1 VQRLS
6 AVVFYGLC
14 ACILSAC
21 AAMSGPRTVNL
32 SEAQLSR
39 LMDERMNKALS
50 FLKIFDITLS
60 NPKVALDPANGRV
73 ITSLDAAMKNPFSGN
88 RLTGAA
94 KISGKLNFDAAT
106 NSVVLADTR
115 AEQFKLDNMPSQYA
129 SQVNAIGKMVASEFM
144 RDFTLYTLK
153 PEDLQAGGV
162 NYTPGKFEV
171 LSNALAI
178 TLNPA
183 R

>member
-1 VQRLS
+1 MQIFTQRVILC
-6 AVVFYGLC
+6 LC
-14 ACILSAC
+14 AALLAAC
-21 AAMSGPRTVNL
+21 ASLGGPRTVNL
-32 SEAQLSR
+32 SQAQLNQ
-39 LMDERMNKALS
+39 LMDERMNKTLS

-94 KISGKLNFDAAT
+94 KISGKLNFDAVT
-106 NSVVLADTR
+106 KSVVLGDTR
-115 AEQFKLDNMPSQYA
+115 AEEFKLDGMPAQYA
-129 SQVNAIGKMVASEFM
+129 SQVNAIGKMLAGEFM

-153 PEDLQAGGV
+153 PEDLQVNGV

-171 LSNALAI
+171 LANALAI
-178 TLNPA
+178 TLNPGK
-183 R
+183 